1 MSIILFGGY
10 GRDKEAVRQI
20 PGDPG
25 AEEVFVPIMIVEDMR
40 RGSFGATERY
50 VRSDVRDP
58 DTGEVSHVYRWRGFR
73 EPDINYRL
81 YELK

>member
-1 MSIILFGGY
+1 MSIALLGGY
-10 GRDKEAVRQI
+10 GRDPESVRHI

-25 AEEVFVPIMIVEDMR
+25 PAEVFVPIHIVEDMR
-40 RGSFGATERY
+40 CGSFSATERY

-58 DTGEVSHVYRWRGFR
+58 DTGEVAHVYRWRGFR

-81 YELK
+81 YERK